1 MLVELVQVTG
11 FTIGGLMTDWQLWL
25 VILLVLVIAWASLE
39 SRVSNYFETRRLLRA
54 GRTIQASDALFSY
67 AQGHGVIVRNR
78 SSLPGRWWFYRI
90 EDRNTDDDLWM
101 TLKEQG
107 RLVLT
112 GNPHDLV
119 SLQNLEGKL
128 EEVIEPFE
136 D

>member
-1 MLVELVQVTG
+1 VLVERVQVTG
-11 FTIGGLMTDWQLWL
+11 FAFGELMTDWQLWL
-25 VILLVLVIAWASLE
+25 GILIMLVIAWTSLE
-39 SRVSNYFETRRLLRA
+39 SHVCNYFETRRLLKA
-54 GRTIQASDALFSY
+54 GRTIQAADALFSY
-67 AQGHGVIVRNR
+67 AHGHGVIVRNR
-78 SSLPGRWWFYRI
+78 SSLPGQWWFYRI

-119 SLQNLEGKL
+119 SLQNLDGKV